1 MAKTYKEFMRVA
13 STLTD
18 KDTAINNFIANA
30 LNKLQSMFTYKG
42 LPDTIPQKWLEY
54 YLLCNGNA
62 FITKVNDDLYAFTGG
77 VGGVPDAYY
86 QPTTYTVAN
95 PYLKVSK
102 EYKIDTDGVLIRNDS
117 LMTGMLPLLKKYGT
131 LLVESDLTIRCALI
145 NLRIFNT
152 ISATDDNTKKSADEY
167 LTQIENGRIGV
178 IGGNPF
184 FEGVQIHNNANST
197 GYLSQLIEI
206 TQYIK
211 ASFYNEMGLNA
222 NYNMKREYISNN
234 EQTLADDVLLPFCDD
249 MLAERK
255 EGIDKINDMF
265 GTNISV
271 DFNSSWRTNAKENEK
286 QVADSTIEID
296 KAGDA
301 TNSSNDSATDSKN
314 EQTDGGI
321 DENGGDN
328 SNTDNDDTVTN
339 DNDAD
344 NN

>member
-1 MAKTYKEFMRVA
+1 MAKSYKEFMKIA

-30 LNKLQSMFTYKG
+30 LNKLQSMFTYTG
-42 LPDTIPQKWLEY
+42 LPDTVPQKWLEY
-54 YLLCNGNA
+54 YLMCNGNA
-62 FITKVNDDLYAFTGG
+62 FVTKVNGDLYAFTGG
-77 VGGVPDAYY
+77 TGGVPDAYY

-95 PYLKVSK
+95 PYLKLSK
-102 EYKIDTDGVLIRNDS
+102 EYKIGIDGVLIRNDS

-197 GYLSQLIEI
+197 GYLSQLIEM

-211 ASFYNEMGLNA
+211 ASFYNELGLNA
-222 NYNMKREYISNN
+222 NYNMKREYISNTEN
-234 EQTLADDVLLPFCDD
+234 TLSDDVLLPFCDD
-249 MLAERK
+249 MLTERK
-255 EGIDKINDMF
+255 QGIEKINDMF

-271 DFNSSWRTNAKENEK
+271 DYNSSWRTNAKENEK
-286 QVADSTIEID
+286 QVADSTVEID
-296 KAGDA
+296 KVSTA
-301 TNSSNDSATDSKN
+301 TNSSNDSASNSENKHTN
-314 EQTDGGI
+314 GAI
-321 DENGGDN
+321 DENGGGN
-328 SNTDNDDTVTN
+328 NNTDNDDTIS
-339 DNDAD
+339 DNSDTD

>member
-30 LNKLQSMFTYKG
+30 LNKLQSMFTYEN

-54 YLLCNGNA
+54 YLMCNGNA
-62 FITKVNDDLYAFTGG
+62 FIAKVDGNLYAFTGG

-86 QPTTYTVAN
+86 QPTIYTVAN
-95 PYLKVSK
+95 PYLKLSK
-102 EYKIDTDGVLIRNDS
+102 EYKIDTDGVLVRNDS

-131 LLVESDLTIRCALI
+131 LIVESDLTIRCALI

-167 LTQIENGRIGV
+167 MTQIENGRIGV

-197 GYLSQLIEI
+197 GYLSQLIEM

-211 ASFYNEMGLNA
+211 ASFYNELGLNA
-222 NYNMKREYISNN
+222 NYNMKREYISNT

-255 EGIDKINDMF
+255 EGIEKINDMF

-296 KAGDA
+296 KAG
-301 TNSSNDSATDSKN
+301 TVENSSNDTATDSKTESDN
-314 EQTDGGI
+314 GAI
-321 DENGGDN
+321 DANGGND
-328 SNTDNDDTVTN
+328 SNTDNDDAVS
-339 DNDAD
+339 DSSGS
-344 NN
+344 NNN